1 VSQPF
6 TLSLYRGLMRLLAPV
21 MPSLLRH
28 RAKKGKEDP
37 ERRHERLGQPT
48 SERPGG
54 RLVWLH
60 GASVGESMVLATLVE
75 ELGGLRPDL
84 NFLVTTGTTTSA
96 QIMASRLP
104 SNARHQYVPI
114 DSHAAV
120 TGFLDHWK
128 PDLAVFAESELW
140 PNLVTETASRGISM
154 ALVNARMNAKS
165 LKNWHQRKNT
175 ARHLFACF
183 DWIGTADIQ
192 TQKGIGDLLG
202 QPVRLAGN
210 LKLEARA
217 ATPDPHALTAA
228 RVGITGRHVWL
239 AASTHDGEEDQI
251 LDAHRALQKDH
262 PNALLILVPR
272 HPERAQSI
280 ASRIKK
286 RGWQCAWRSRN
297 ELPNAQ
303 TPVWLADTLGELAL
317 WYTLC
322 PASLIAGSLKDGIG
336 GHNPIEAS
344 QAGATVICG
353 PYRASFQDL
362 YQSYRSHGAALFV
375 NDAPSLA
382 TAVQDI
388 WNGHRP
394 SRQNV
399 DAAIQDA
406 SGGALKTT
414 LDALL
419 DLLADDDDPGEAG
432 Q

>member
-6 TLSLYRGLMRLLAPV
+6 TLSLYRGLMRVLAPV
-21 MPSLLRH
+21 MPAVLNH
-28 RAKKGKEDP
+28 RASKGKEDP
-37 ERRHERLGQPT
+37 ARRNERLGQPT
-48 SERPGG
+48 AQRPAGH
-54 RLVWLH
+54 LVWLH

-75 ELGGLRPDL
+75 ELGGVRPDL

-96 QIMASRLP
+96 HIMASRLP

-120 TGFLDHWK
+120 TGFLDHWQ

-154 ALVNARMNAKS
+154 ALINARMNAKS

-175 ARHLFACF
+175 ARHLFSCF
-183 DWIGTADIQ
+183 DWIGAADSQTRDGLADI
-192 TQKGIGDLLG
+192 IGK
-202 QPVRLAGN
+202 PIRLAGN

-217 ATPDPHALTAA
+217 PTPDPHALSAA

-239 AASTHDGEEDQI
+239 AASTHDGEDSKI
-251 LDAHRALQKDH
+251 LDAHDALLKAH

-280 ASRIKK
+280 AALIKR
-286 RGWQCAWRSRN
+286 RGWQCAMRSRN
-297 ELPNAQ
+297 DLPKAEHQ
-303 TPVWLADTLGELAL
+303 VWLADTLGELAL
-317 WYTLC
+317 WYALC

-336 GHNPIEAS
+336 GHNPVEAS

-362 YQSYRSHGAALFV
+362 YNSYRSHGAAIFV
-375 NDAPSLA
+375 DDAQSLA
-382 TAVQDI
+382 SAVQDI

-399 DAAIQDA
+399 EAAIRDA

-414 LDALL
+414 LDALI
-419 DLLADDDDPGEAG
+419 DLLADDDDSGEAG